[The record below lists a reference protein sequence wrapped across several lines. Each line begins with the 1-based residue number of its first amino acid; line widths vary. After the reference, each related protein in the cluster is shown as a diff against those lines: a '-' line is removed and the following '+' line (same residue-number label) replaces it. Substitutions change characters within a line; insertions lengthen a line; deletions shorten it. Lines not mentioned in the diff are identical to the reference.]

1 MNDIALPQ
9 REAPDSLML
18 YGFWY
23 RALPGKHVGGSRLQ
37 KTMLLE
43 TPLALGRD
51 GQGRPFAL
59 HDA

>member
-23 RALPGKHVGGSRLQ
+23 RALPGDR
-37 KTMLLE
+37 
-43 TPLALGRD
+43 
-51 GQGRPFAL
+51 
-59 HDA
+59 